1 MSEHITLRGFV
12 GKDPESH
19 LFEDGTMVARF
30 RLATTSRRFDAA
42 TNTWH
47 DTSTNWYTVR
57 CFRSLAMHVMASV
70 RCGHPVVVTG
80 KLGINEWQSENG
92 PRTVVQV
99 DAAAVGHDLS
109 FGTANFSRSS
119 GRAQRQD
126 VQDGGPHE
134 GARTDGGSNPQSR
147 GAGGTRDGG
156 DVGPGDAQ
164 GRAGTE
170 PGEDRYRDTQALGL
184 GEEGFVD
191 LESGAV
197 LAVAQDDDTFRGL
210 TGDAHERGAATGD
223 RGRSSNDAGG
233 TDADGGD
240 ADQETAADREPAV
253 ASH

>member
-42 TNTWH
+42 TNAWH

-126 VQDGGPHE
+126 AQDGGTHE
-134 GARTDGGSNPQSR
+134 GTRTGGGSNPEAR
-147 GAGGTRDGG
+147 GTGATRDGG
-156 DVGPGDAQ
+156 GTGPGEGQ

-170 PGEDRYRDTQALGL
+170 PGEDRYRDAQALGL
-184 GEEGFVD
+184 AEEGFVD

-197 LAVAQDDDTFRGL
+197 LAVARDDDTFRDP
-210 TGDAHERGAATGD
+210 TGGTRERGTANGD
-223 RGRSSNDAGG
+223 PGRSCEDAAG

-240 ADQETAADREPAV
+240 ADQEAAKDRAPAV

>member
-19 LFEDGTMVARF
+19 LFQDGTMVARF
-30 RLATTSRRFDAA
+30 RLATTSRRFDTA
-42 TNTWH
+42 TNAWR

-80 KLGINEWQSENG
+80 RLGINEWQSENG

-126 VQDGGPHE
+126 AQDGGPHE
-134 GARTDGGSNPQSR
+134 RALNGGGSTPEAQGTDG
-147 GAGGTRDGG
+147 ARDGG
-156 DVGPGDAQ
+156 GVGHGDGP
-164 GRAGTE
+164 GRAGTG
-170 PGEDRYRDTQALGL
+170 PGEERHRDVQALGL
-184 GEEGFVD
+184 AEEGFVD

-197 LAVAQDDDTFRGL
+197 LAVAGDDDTFRGL
-210 TGDAHERGAATGD
+210 TGGAHERGAAGGD
-223 RGRSSNDAGG
+223 SGG
-233 TDADGGD
+233 SREDADGGD
-240 ADQETAADREPAV
+240 AAQEASEGREPAV
-253 ASH
+253 ASQ

>member
-57 CFRSLAMHVMASV
+57 CFRSLAMHVLASV

-126 VQDGGPHE
+126 AQDGGTQE
-134 GARTDGGSNPQSR
+134 ESRNGGANPQPQ
-147 GAGGTRDGG
+147 GTGGTRDGG
-156 DVGPGDAQ
+156 DVGHGEGH
-164 GRAGTE
+164 GRAGAA
-170 PGEDRYRDTQALGL
+170 PGEDRYRDARALGL

-197 LAVAQDDDTFRGL
+197 LAVARDDDTFRGL
-210 TGDAHERGAATGD
+210 TTDAHECGAANQESGHSGD
-223 RGRSSNDAGG
+223 SE
-233 TDADGGD
+233 DGGG
-240 ADQETAADREPAV
+240 ADQEAAEDREPAV